1 MISMILST
9 IVILTT
15 NSNVILLNSKDVKY
29 VPTSVLDL
37 DRMEQ
42 RGKIMREGRKNID
55 LEDSN
60 KLDKSEE
67 NKLVNTSL
75 IVSITKIFVP
85 KE

>member
-29 VPTSVLDL
+29 VPTSVLDV

>member
-15 NSNVILLNSKDVKY
+15 NSNVILLNSEDVKY

-42 RGKIMREGRKNID
+42 RGKIMREGRKNND

-75 IVSITKIFVP
+75 IVSITIP
-85 KE
+85 A

>member
-1 MISMILST
+1 MISMILSA

-42 RGKIMREGRKNID
+42 RGKIMREGRKNND
-55 LEDSN
+55 LADSK